1 MRLLSLP
8 KIISRR
14 IGDSQ
19 PLCWHSTYSHHSRL
33 GRDAIISLS
42 WWYNKSVRPVV
53 PTKPPLSPDQLVK
66 AGFDLTAFLMCGTAP
81 LSRHHCAKVWSLR
94 QPHEREPFHA
104 ADYHHR
110 SGFGQASISSPWR

>member
-1 MRLLSLP
+1 MRLVSLP

-66 AGFDLTAFLMCGTAP
+66 AGFDLTARWKKDQSGDLILEGVLALPHVSGAFACCSST
-81 LSRHHCAKVWSLR
+81 LS
-94 QPHEREPFHA
+94 
-104 ADYHHR
+104 D
-110 SGFGQASISSPWR
+110 